1 MRIQP
6 ALSLL
11 LPLLLGVGLTG
22 SGSAQS
28 RHDSSAP
35 IDFSAA
41 RQEFDDRAKRVV
53 LSGDVVVRQSEM
65 TLAAARMTIAYSG
78 DIFGGGSPQASRVDA
93 SGGVTLTRPDQTA
106 RSQYAIYDLNRRIVT
121 MIGNVSLRQ
130 SNGNVIS
137 GGRLTF
143 NLDTNR
149 ATIDGSSVASG
160 TPGTADAAPGG
171 RVTGRFSVPKRDS
184 K

>member
-1 MRIQP
+1 MRLLP
-6 ALSLL
+6 TLSLL
-11 LPLLLGVGLTG
+11 IIAGLAGV
-22 SGSAQS
+22 GSAQS
-28 RHDSSAP
+28 RHDSAAP

-41 RQEFDDRAKRVV
+41 HQEFDDRAKRVI

-65 TLAAARMTIAYSG
+65 TLSAARMSIAYSG

-93 SGGVTLTRPDQTA
+93 SGGVMLTRPEQTA
-106 RSQYAIYDLNRRIVT
+106 RSQYAIYDLNRRVVT

-130 SNGNVIS
+130 SNGNVIN

-149 ATIDGSSVASG
+149 ATIDGSSVGGGA
-160 TPGTADAAPGG
+160 PGSTEAAPGG
-171 RVTGRFSVPKRDS
+171 RVTGRFSVPKRDD

>member
-1 MRIQP
+1 MRVGP
-6 ALSLL
+6 TLL
-11 LPLLLGVGLTG
+11 LLLLGGLT
-22 SGSAQS
+22 SVGSAQS
-28 RHDSSAP
+28 RHDSAAP

-41 RQEFDDRAKRVV
+41 HQEFDDRAKRVV
-53 LSGDVVVRQSEM
+53 LSGDVIVRQSEM
-65 TLAAARMTIAYSG
+65 TLTAARMTIAYSG
-78 DIFGGGSPQASRVDA
+78 DIFGGGTPQASRVDA
-93 SGGVTLTRPDQTA
+93 AGGVTLTRPEQTA
-106 RSQYAIYDLNRRIVT
+106 RSQFAIYDLNRRVVT
-121 MIGNVSLRQ
+121 MIGNVMLRQ
-130 SNGNVIS
+130 NNGNVIS

-171 RVTGRFSVPKRDS
+171 RVTGRFSVPKRDD

>member
-1 MRIQP
+1 MRPIVTLP
-6 ALSLL
+6 MLL
-11 LPLLLGVGLTG
+11 LAGLTTA
-22 SGSAQS
+22 GSAQS

-41 RQEFDDRAKRVV
+41 HQEFDDRAKRVV

-65 TLAAARMTIAYSG
+65 TLAASRMTIAYSG

-106 RSQYAIYDLNRRIVT
+106 RSQYAIYDLNRRVVT
-121 MIGNVSLRQ
+121 MIGGVSLRQ
-130 SNGNVIS
+130 SNGNVVN

-149 ATIDGSSVASG
+149 ATIDGAATG
-160 TPGTADAAPGG
+160 GAPGSTEAAPGG
-171 RVTGRFSVPKRDS
+171 RVTGRFSVPKRDD

>member
-1 MRIQP
+1 MPI
-6 ALSLL
+6 ALL
-11 LPLLLGVGLTG
+11 LLTLGVAA
-22 SGSAQS
+22 SGSAQT

-41 RQEFDDRAKRVV
+41 HQELDDRAKRVV

-65 TLAAARMTIAYSG
+65 TLAAARMTIAYDG
-78 DIFGGGSPQASRVDA
+78 ELFGGGSPQASRVDA

-106 RSQYAIYDLNRRIVT
+106 RSQYAIYDLNRRVVT
-121 MIGNVSLRQ
+121 LIGNVSLRQ
-130 SNGNVIS
+130 GSGNIIN

-149 ATIDGSSVASG
+149 ATIDGASVRGGAPRASDG
-160 TPGTADAAPGG
+160 APAG
-171 RVTGRFSVPKRDS
+171 RVTGRFTAPKRDD

>member
-1 MRIQP
+1 MRWQP
-6 ALSLL
+6 TLALLF
-11 LPLLLGVGLTG
+11 VAAVATG
-22 SGSAQS
+22 GSAQS

-41 RQEFDDRAKRVV
+41 HQEFDDRAKRVV

-65 TLAAARMTIAYSG
+65 TLAAARMSIAYSG
-78 DIFGGGSPQASRVDA
+78 DIFGGATPQASRVDA

-106 RSQYAIYDLNRRIVT
+106 RSQYAIYDLNRRVVT

-130 SNGNVIS
+130 SNGNVIN

-149 ATIDGSSVASG
+149 ATIDGSSAAPRA
-160 TPGTADAAPGG
+160 PGVTEAAPGG
-171 RVTGRFSVPKRDS
+171 RVTGRFSVPKRDD

>member
-1 MRIQP
+1 MIRLP
-6 ALSLL
+6 LALL
-11 LPLLLGVGLTG
+11 LLMLGGAA
-22 SGSAQS
+22 SGRAQT

-41 RQEFDDRAKRVV
+41 HQELDDRAKRVI

-65 TLAAARMTIAYSG
+65 TLSAARMTIVYDG
-78 DIFGGGSPQASRVDA
+78 DLFGGGSPQASRVDA
-93 SGGVTLTRPDQTA
+93 SGGVTLIRPDQTA

-121 MIGNVSLRQ
+121 LIGNVTLRQ
-130 SNGNVIS
+130 GSGNVIN

-149 ATIDGSSVASG
+149 ATIDGSSVG
-160 TPGTADAAPGG
+160 GGAPGAADGAPSG
-171 RVTGRFSVPKRDS
+171 RVTGRFTAPKRDD